1 MCLVFFVFFL
11 HKKEKKSKKEKEQ
24 LSFWGKQIRYL
35 WLFYQ
40 MQTTFLSCVESKIY
54 NYGQIYARFH
64 LGTFLPGQGLTVA
77 NALRRTLL
85 SDLPGIVITSI
96 HFQGA
101 DHEFAILSG
110 VQESLLDIVLNLK
123 QLVFRSSFENF
134 TEFPEQQFSNS
145 IFVKI
150 KGPAQV
156 TAADLKLPPYLACVD
171 PTAYI
176 ATVSP
181 TGELAFTLELKLK
194 NPQKVTSGMDNQ
206 AERKLEKG
214 KIFCLDTV
222 PTPVRKINYLI
233 NEVESKKDSEYI
245 SLEIWTDGSIHP
257 TQALEFSLKKL
268 TKLFFNFMEITQEIL
283 PGSKKEK
290 IKFSK

>member
-1 MCLVFFVFFL
+1 
-11 HKKEKKSKKEKEQ
+11 
-24 LSFWGKQIRYL
+24 
-35 WLFYQ
+35 

-64 LGTFLPGQGLTVA
+64 LGTFFPGQGLTVA

-85 SDLPGIVITSI
+85 SDLPGIVVTSVQ
-96 HFQGA
+96 FQGA
-101 DHEFAILSG
+101 DHEFAILPG
-110 VQESLLDIVLNLK
+110 VQESILDIVLNLK
-123 QLVFRSSFENF
+123 QLVFRSSFEKL
-134 TEFPEQQFSNS
+134 TEFPEHQFSNS
-145 IFVKI
+145 VFVKI

-156 TAADLKLPPYLACVD
+156 TAADLKLPPYLTCVD

-176 ATVSP
+176 ATISP
-181 TGELAFTLELKLK
+181 TGELAFKLDLKLK
-194 NPQKVTSGMDNQ
+194 NHHKLTNELDNQ

-222 PTPVRKINYLI
+222 PTPVQKVNYLI
-233 NEVESKKDSEYI
+233 NEVESKKNSEYI

-268 TKLFFNFMEITQEIL
+268 TKLFFDFLEITQEIL
-283 PGSKKEK
+283 PGSKKEN
-290 IKFSK
+290 IKL